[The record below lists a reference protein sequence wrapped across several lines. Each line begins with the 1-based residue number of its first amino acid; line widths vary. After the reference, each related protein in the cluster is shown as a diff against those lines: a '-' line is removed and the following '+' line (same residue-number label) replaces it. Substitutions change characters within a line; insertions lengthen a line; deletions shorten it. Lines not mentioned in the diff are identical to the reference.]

1 MRKGKKL
8 TAVILSAAM
17 VITSL
22 FLPGGDKAASAE
34 TAGAAETVAADDTT
48 ETDGFKNVDAETI
61 IEEMGAGWNL
71 GNQMESVN
79 SWSGPD
85 AFPSETAYGN
95 PVIKKELIDAVKE
108 QGFKS
113 VRIPVSYLTMIGS
126 EKEGYKIDE
135 DWLNRLEEVVGY
147 VIDNDMYAIINIH
160 GDGYSTVKGG
170 WLLPGLGNNQQEIIK
185 AKYKACWE
193 QIAEKFKDQNEKLI
207 FESMNEVGAD
217 ASESSK
223 AEIAAYYK
231 NINAY
236 NQVFVDTVRQ
246 SGGNNDKRWLLI
258 PGINTNAALTTESAG
273 FVLPTDQYRSD
284 TIPEDEQRIMVSVHY
299 YAPWT
304 FCGQEDYMTTQWGME
319 STDDSRAA
327 TEGLELDMEQV
338 FAKLNDEFVERGY
351 PVVIGEYGC
360 VDKSQIRAEDVSS
373 GKFNPDDVDANN
385 NEYRSYYT
393 EVLNM
398 LAKRYALIPVYWDN
412 GYNGAFGLGL
422 FDRNTY
428 QVTQPTI
435 IRAIM
440 KTFTASNR
448 NVRELKLDQTSLRLF
463 LGDDGT
469 KLTATVTPKASEGN
483 IIWESADPTIAAVS
497 QRGTVVPVSIG
508 TTIVTATVGGKQAYC
523 IVHVS
528 PAQRFRAKLYYN
540 SVAGGWSYA
549 TLASKDYVSV
559 EAGQGGTYTL
569 KLTGPQ
575 ERMMNINTLYLKDVL
590 GNDGK
595 IENSLISKATVKIDS
610 LKMNEFEATMTKD
623 EFIFDASD
631 KDSSGIFDICLLNVW
646 DESYAQ
652 EFKPNAGSGGSFPE
666 SAYVEATNTITL
678 TFTLSDVEQSDN
690 KVEEIEP
697 TSLTLPKESVDLVA
711 GAEMDLT
718 AQLEPANTTYRAVW
732 LSDDPS
738 IATVTSAGKLT
749 GVAEGTVTL
758 HAFTGNGLEKTCT
771 VNVIAG
777 AEGIADLQTA
787 ILAAE
792 NLNKEDYTENS
803 YGKLE
808 EALQQARAVLNM
820 TAPDSSEIEQAQSV
834 LENAVSHL
842 LKKDTYTSVTERL
855 EEELPEEDYSK
866 ESWALYQNQI
876 QAVREQLQEEN
887 LTQQDLEEILK
898 NLDTI
903 RTGLL
908 TQKTQNEMA
917 AAIDEAKKYQSAEYT
932 EASWKK
938 LEDALNAA
946 ESAYGDAS
954 VGEKQMQ
961 RLLTTLQKAISGL
974 KKVENPG
981 ATQPPTGTANP
992 GTTNQPPAGTAKP
1005 GTVNQ
1010 PPVGTKAPAQGT
1022 DVSGSKVRNKKM
1034 TLSKVKSLKKKTIQ
1048 IVWKKLAGA
1057 SGYQIKLATNKK
1069 MTKGKKTVTVKKA
1082 ATTKKTI
1089 KKLKAG
1095 KKYYVRIRA
1104 YEIVSGKKVYSKWST
1119 VKIVKIKK

>member
-8 TAVILSAAM
+8 AAVILSAAM
-17 VITSL
+17 VVGSL
-22 FLPGGDKAASAE
+22 SLPGGKISV
-34 TAGAAETVAADDTT
+34 GAAEAAEVTGTT
-48 ETDGFKNVDAETI
+48 ETEGFRNLDAKTI
-61 IEEMGAGWNL
+61 TEEMGAGWNL

-79 SWSGPD
+79 SWSGPE
-85 AFPSETAYGN
+85 AFPDETAYGN

-170 WLLPGLGNNQQEIIK
+170 WLLPGLGDNQQEIIK

-193 QIAEKFKDQNEKLI
+193 QIAQKFKDQNEKLI

-217 ASESSK
+217 AKEDSK
-223 AEIAAYYK
+223 KEITAYYK

-258 PGINTNAALTTESAG
+258 PGINTNASLTNEEAG

-284 TIPEDEQRIMVSVHY
+284 TIPKNEQRIMVAVHY
-299 YAPWT
+299 YAPWI

-327 TEGLELDMEQV
+327 TEGLELDMEQI
-338 FAKLNDEFVERGY
+338 FAKLNNDFVKQGY

-360 VDKSQIRAEDVSS
+360 VDKSQIKPEDVSS

-385 NEYRSYYT
+385 NEYRAYYT

-398 LAKRYALIPVYWDN
+398 MAKRYNCIPVYWDN

-422 FDRNTY
+422 FDRYTY
-428 QVTQPTI
+428 QVTQPEI
-435 IRAIM
+435 IRAVM
-440 KTFTASNR
+440 KIYNASNR
-448 NVRELKLDQTSLRLF
+448 NVRELKLDQKSLRLYM
-463 LGDDGT
+463 GDEGT
-469 KLTATVTPKASEGN
+469 KLKATVTPKASEGN

-497 QRGTVVPVSIG
+497 QRGTVVPKNVG
-508 TTIVTATVGGKQAYC
+508 TTVITASVGGKREYC

-540 SVAGGWSYA
+540 SVSGGWSYA

-559 EAGQGGTYTL
+559 DAGQGGTYTL

-595 IENSLISKATVKIDS
+595 IENSLISKATVKIES

-623 EFIFDASD
+623 EFIFDASE
-631 KDSSGIFDICLLNVW
+631 KNSSGIFDICLLNVW

-652 EFKPNAGSGGSFPE
+652 EFKPNTGVGGSFPK
-666 SAYVEATNTITL
+666 SAYVEGTNTITL

-690 KVEEIEP
+690 RVVEIEP

-711 GAEMDLT
+711 GAEMELA
-718 AQLEPANTTYRAVW
+718 AQLEPADTTYKAVW
-732 LSDDPS
+732 LSDNPD
-738 IATVTSAGKLT
+738 IATVTSAGKLI

-777 AEGIADLQTA
+777 AEGIAELQTA
-787 ILAAE
+787 ILTAE
-792 NLNKEDYTENS
+792 NLNKEDYTEDS

-808 EALQQARAVLNM
+808 QALQEAKTVMNM
-820 TAPDSSEIEQAQSV
+820 TAPDSSEIDRVQSA
-834 LENAVSHL
+834 LEDAISHL
-842 LKKDTYTSVTERL
+842 LKKDTYTSVAEL
-855 EEELPEEDYSK
+855 LKDVVQEENYTK
-866 ESWALYQNQI
+866 ESWALYQEQI
-876 QAVREQLQEEN
+876 QDIQGQLSKET
-887 LTQQDLEEILK
+887 LTQQDLEGILK

-903 RTGLL
+903 QKGLL
-908 TQKTQNEMA
+908 TQKTQTEMA
-917 AAIDEAKKYQSAEYT
+917 AAIGEAKKYQSAEYT
-932 EASWKK
+932 AESWKK

-946 ESAYGDAS
+946 ESAYQDGS
-954 VGEKQMQ
+954 VGEEQMQ
-961 RLLTTLQKAISGL
+961 QLLAALQTAVNGLQKVGTATQ
-974 KKVENPG
+974 NPG
-981 ATQPPTGTANP
+981 TSQPPTGTSNPGISNP
-992 GTTNQPPAGTAKP
+992 GTSNP

-1010 PPVGTKAPAQGT
+1010 PPAGTKAPTPGT
-1022 DVSGSKVRNKKM
+1022 NVSDSKVQSKKM
-1034 TLSKVKSLKKKTIQ
+1034 TLSKVKSPKKKTIQ
-1048 IVWKKLAGA
+1048 ITWKKLAGA

-1069 MTKGKKTVTVKKA
+1069 MTKGKKTVVVNKA
-1082 ATTKKTI
+1082 STTKKTV

-1104 YEIVSGKKVYSKWST
+1104 YETVSGKKVYSKWSA
-1119 VKIVKIKK
+1119 VKSIKVKK

>member
-8 TAVILSAAM
+8 AAMILSAAM
-17 VITSL
+17 VITTL
-22 FLPGGDKAASAE
+22 VLPGGNKAASAE
-34 TAGAAETVAADDTT
+34 AAGAAETVEADGAA

-79 SWSGPD
+79 SWSRPE
-85 AFPSETAYGN
+85 AFPNETAYGN
-95 PVIKKELIDAVKE
+95 PVIKKELIDAVKA

-126 EKEGYKIDE
+126 EKDGYKIDE
-135 DWLNRLEEVVGY
+135 DWLNRLEEIVGY

-170 WLLPGLGNNQQEIIK
+170 WLLPGLGDNQQEVIK

-223 AEIAAYYK
+223 KEITAYYK

-236 NQVFVDTVRQ
+236 NQIFVDTVRQ

-258 PGINTNAALTTESAG
+258 PGINTNATLTTKEAG

-284 TIPEDEQRIMVSVHY
+284 TIPKEEQRIMVSVHY

-327 TEGLELDMEQV
+327 ADGLELDMEQV
-338 FAKLNDEFVERGY
+338 FVKLSNEFVKQGY

-360 VDKSQIRAEDVSS
+360 VDKSQIKAEDVTS
-373 GKFNPDDVDANN
+373 GKFNPDDVDAAN
-385 NEYRSYYT
+385 NEYRAYYT

-422 FDRNTY
+422 FNRNTY

-440 KTFTASNR
+440 KIYTASNR
-448 NVRELKLDQTSLRLF
+448 NVRELKLDQTSLRLYM
-463 LGDDGT
+463 GDDGT

-497 QRGTVVPVSIG
+497 QRGTVVPVNVG
-508 TTIVTATVGGKQAYC
+508 TTVITATVGGKQAYC

-540 SVAGGWSYA
+540 SVAGGWNYA

-595 IENSLISKATVKIDS
+595 IKESLISKATVKIDS

-623 EFIFDASD
+623 EFVFDASD
-631 KDSSGIFDICLLNVW
+631 KNSNGIFDICLLNVW

-652 EFKPNAGSGGSFPE
+652 EFNAGSFPK
-666 SAYVEATNTITL
+666 SAYVEGTNTTTL
-678 TFTLSDVEQSDN
+678 TFTLSDVEQSGN

-711 GAEMDLT
+711 GAEMELT

-732 LSDDPS
+732 LSEDPS

-749 GVAEGTVTL
+749 GVAEGNVTL

-771 VNVIAG
+771 VNVVGRTEEMDALLAKVTV
-777 AEGIADLQTA
+777 AER
-787 ILAAE
+787 
-792 NLNKEDYTENS
+792 LNKEDYTEDS
-803 YGKLE
+803 YEKLE
-808 EALQQARAVLNM
+808 GILQEAKPLLS
-820 TAPDSSEIEQAQSV
+820 TIAPDRNEV
-834 LENAVSHL
+834 LRVQNALEDAMEHL
-842 LKKDTYTSVTERL
+842 LKKDTYNSVTNLLNEGL
-855 EEELPEEDYSK
+855 SETDYSK
-866 ESWALYQNQI
+866 ESWELYQKQI
-876 QAVREQLQEEN
+876 QEIREQLPNET
-887 LTQQDLEEILK
+887 LTQQELEDILQK
-898 NLDTI
+898 LDTI
-903 RTGLL
+903 RKGLL
-908 TQKTQNEMA
+908 TQKTQSDMA
-917 AAIDEAKKYQSAEYT
+917 AAIDEAKKYQSSEYT
-932 EASWKK
+932 AESWKK
-938 LEDALNAA
+938 LEDALDAA
-946 ESAYGDAS
+946 ESAYKDAS
-954 VGEKQMQ
+954 VGEEQMQ
-961 RLLTTLQKAISGL
+961 QLLAALQMAVGGLQKKGT
-974 KKVENPG
+974 VNPG
-981 ATQPPTGTANP
+981 SSQPPAGTANP
-992 GTTNQPPAGTAKP
+992 GTSQPPAGTANT
-1005 GTVNQ
+1005 GTGNQ
-1010 PPVGTKAPAQGT
+1010 PSVGTKTPTQGT
-1022 DVSGSKVRNKKM
+1022 AVSDSKVRGKKM
-1034 TLSKVKSLKKKTIQ
+1034 TLSKVKSPKKKTMQ
-1048 IVWKKLAGA
+1048 ITWKKLAGA
-1057 SGYQIKLATNKK
+1057 SGYQINLATNKK

-1082 ATTKKTI
+1082 ATTKKTV

-1104 YEIVSGKKVYSKWST
+1104 YETVSGKKVYSKWSA
-1119 VKIVKIKK
+1119 VKGVKIKK